1 MTPRDR
7 AAGMVARIADALD
20 KTGTAGWSSTSSLYY
35 GHPGVA
41 VLHSEL
47 ARHDERHRAAAHF
60 WITRAARMS
69 TATQDHGLYDGT
81 AALCFA
87 MHQNAFSRGDYANA
101 LGQADRLVTE
111 AANRRAAQVEQ
122 RGAGPEHHSD
132 SGTFDT
138 VRGLTGLGALT
149 LARGQRA
156 ATDTVLAALEIV
168 IRPPWILDGRPGWW
182 VVEPSDSSSGAPENG
197 HATLGTA
204 HGIAGPLSLFALA
217 WLDGHRSPAGRRSIE
232 TVAEWLMAHVRTDR
246 QGPWWPARL
255 IPDGIDTTPP
265 PASWCY
271 GVPGIARALHLAGR
285 ALGVPTWNRMALAAF
300 RATIDR
306 VRDEPVDGLGLC
318 HGWAGLLHLTW
329 RMADDTGDSALRAAL
344 DWLAA
349 RLLDRTAS
357 TLRAEFP
364 TEEMPQLQDETR
376 RDDHDGAGKAGALGL
391 FTGLTGVA
399 LALHTYARDRAPQS
413 RWDRALLVA

>member
-7 AAGMVARIADALD
+7 AAGAVARIADAVD
-20 KTGTAGWSSTSSLYY
+20 MTGTAGWSSPSSLYY
-35 GHPGVA
+35 GYPGIA

-47 ARHDERHRAAAHF
+47 AHHDERHRAAAHF

-69 TATQDHGLYDGT
+69 TATDDRGLYDGT

-87 MHQNAFSRGDYANA
+87 MHQNAFSRGDYVKA

-111 AANRRAAQVEQ
+111 AVNRRAAQVGQ
-122 RGAGPEHHSD
+122 SDARVEHHRDSD
-132 SGTFDT
+132 TFDT

-156 ATDTVLAALEIV
+156 ATDRVLAALEIV

-182 VVEPSDSSSGAPENG
+182 VVEPPDSSFGAPEG
-197 HATLGTA
+197 GYAALGTA
-204 HGIAGPLSLFALA
+204 HGVAGPLSLFALA
-217 WLDGHRSPAGRRSIE
+217 WLDGHRPPAGRRSIE
-232 TVAEWLMAHVRTDR
+232 AVAEWLMAQVRTD
-246 QGPWWPARL
+246 QHGPGWPARL
-255 IPDGIDTTPP
+255 TKDGIDTNPP

-285 ALGVPTWNRMALAAF
+285 ALGVPAWNRTALAGF

-329 RMADDTGDSALRAAL
+329 RMVDDTGDSDLRSAL
-344 DWLAA
+344 DWLAV
-349 RLLDRTAS
+349 RLLDRTAA

-364 TEEMPQLQDETR
+364 TEEEPQPLDDTG
-376 RDDHDGAGKAGALGL
+376 RDDQDGVGKAEALGL
-391 FTGLTGVA
+391 FTGLTGAA
-399 LALHTYARDRAPQS
+399 LALHTYATDRAPQS
-413 RWDRALLVA
+413 CWDRALLIA